1 MGTKFCFEYI
11 HRQKLRKIKNLRNFF
26 IIIIGLDFIIYIYIF
41 FRENLLGYRGRDDRR
56 YQ

>member
-26 IIIIGLDFIIYIYIF
+26 IIIIGIDFIIYIYIF
-41 FRENLLGYRGRDDRR
+41 FMENLLGYRGRDDRR